1 MCSTAAHMVDVAVEQ
16 VRMGGG
22 VGKLGRFSAGDTPS
36 PAHLRVLLEAE
47 AGVLQ
52 NRVAKDLGEGEQSIQ
67 TWAGS
72 RRAIKAPISAGCL
85 CKCHGSMGAS
95 QAAAGGPRSSGMMP
109 WWPLRSLAHAARPGV
124 VLGSTEGG
132 HWLHVRARRSN
143 KGSPSV
149 DFVGVPDDV
158 DGVYRLDGHLF
169 ALPHEQHIVQW

>member
-22 VGKLGRFSAGDTPS
+22 VGKLGRFGAGDTPS

-72 RRAIKAPISAGCL
+72 RRAIKPPSRRAAYVNATAQWAHRRPQPAG
-85 CKCHGSMGAS
+85 
-95 QAAAGGPRSSGMMP
+95 R
-109 WWPLRSLAHAARPGV
+109 
-124 VLGSTEGG
+124 G
-132 HWLHVRARRSN
+132 HQV
-143 KGSPSV
+143 
-149 DFVGVPDDV
+149 
-158 DGVYRLDGHLF
+158 
-169 ALPHEQHIVQW
+169 